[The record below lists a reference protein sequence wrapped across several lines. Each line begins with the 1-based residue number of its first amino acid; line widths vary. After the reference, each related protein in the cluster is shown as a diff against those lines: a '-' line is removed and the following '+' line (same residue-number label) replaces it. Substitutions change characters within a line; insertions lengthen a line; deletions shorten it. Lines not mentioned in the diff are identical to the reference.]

1 MGASHILE
9 GMAVHKII
17 LFYAFA
23 PVADPVAVRLWQI
36 ELGERWDLTGR
47 VIVSPHGI
55 NATLGGTVE
64 NLKRYVK
71 GTKQYPGFKKMDV
84 KWSDGT
90 GSDFPRLSVKNR
102 AELVA
107 FGAPD
112 EVKVDSNG
120 VVGGGQH
127 LKPAQ
132 VNELVEKFGDDVVFF
147 DGRNGFEA
155 EIGKFRNAVVPDVTT
170 THDFIAEVESGKY
183 DHLKDKHI
191 ISYCTGGIRCEIL
204 SVLMKNRGFKDVYQI
219 EGGIV
224 RYGEEFG
231 SKGLWDGSLYVFD
244 KRMTLDFD
252 QDTVSLGACTRCSS
266 ITNRFVNCADPGCKT
281 LALVCPDCQ
290 PAHAEAVCATCSQKA
305 AQKVTHVK

>member
-1 MGASHILE
+1 
-9 GMAVHKII
+9 MAVHKII

-23 PVADPVAVRLWQI
+23 PVADPVALKLWQS
-36 ELGERWDLTGR
+36 ELAARWDLTGR

-55 NATLGGTVE
+55 NATLGGTIE

-71 GTKQYPGFKKMDV
+71 STKQFPGFGKMDV

-90 GSDFPRLSVKNR
+90 GSDFPRLSVKAR

-112 EVKVDSNG
+112 EIQVDERG
-120 VVGGGQH
+120 VVGGGTH
-127 LKPAQ
+127 LAPAQ
-132 VNELVEKFGDDVVFF
+132 VNELVAQYGDDVVFF
-147 DGRNGFEA
+147 DGRNAFEA
-155 EIGKFRNAVVPDVTT
+155 QIGKFKGAVVPNVTT
-170 THDFIAEVESGKY
+170 THDFIAEMESGKY

-191 ISYCTGGIRCEIL
+191 VSYCTGGIRCEIL

-231 SKGLWDGSLYVFD
+231 SKALWDGSLYVFD

-252 QDTVSLGACTRCSS
+252 QDTVSLGRCTHCDA
-266 ITNRFVNCADPGCKT
+266 ITNNFENCADPGCKT
-281 LALVCPDCQ
+281 LALVCPDCK
-290 PAHAEAVCATCSQKA
+290 PAAAATVCAVCEQFPTTKQTPKPAL
-305 AQKVTHVK
+305 V